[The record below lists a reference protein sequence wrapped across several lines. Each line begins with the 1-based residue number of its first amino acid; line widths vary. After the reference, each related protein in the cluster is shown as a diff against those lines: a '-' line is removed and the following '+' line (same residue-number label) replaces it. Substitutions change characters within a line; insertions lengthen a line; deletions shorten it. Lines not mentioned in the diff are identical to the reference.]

1 MKVLLSG
8 GGTAGHVNP
17 ALAAADHLKRT
28 KHAEILFIG
37 TERGMESRLVPEAGF
52 PISYIE
58 VSGLIRRLT
67 LKNFAVLAQCI
78 TAYKRAKKMI
88 KEFQP
93 DVVIATGGYVC
104 APVVFAAHSLKIPVV
119 IHEQNVIPGVTVKL
133 AAAQADKICISFP
146 ETKSHLK
153 PGYEE
158 KCVLTGNPIRKSLFQ
173 IDREEARAQLG
184 LDNRPFVVAFG
195 GSLGADR
202 LNAAVTE
209 LLNTTDTSSFQLL
222 LGTGQR
228 YYEQVNQQVKN
239 QGTNIRIEPYINRMD
254 LVLAAADVV
263 IGRAGALT
271 VSELSALGKPA
282 ILIPSPNVAHDHQ
295 TYNAKS
301 LEKAGAALVIPEAEL
316 CGSRLEKALRDI
328 IAHPE
333 QQARMA
339 ENARRIGITDGTERI
354 CDAACA
360 LLS

>member
-1 MKVLLSG
+1 
-8 GGTAGHVNP
+8 
-17 ALAAADHLKRT
+17 
-28 KHAEILFIG
+28 
-37 TERGMESRLVPEAGF
+37 
-52 PISYIE
+52 
-58 VSGLIRRLT
+58 
-67 LKNFAVLAQCI
+67 
-78 TAYKRAKKMI
+78 
-88 KEFQP
+88 
-93 DVVIATGGYVC
+93 
-104 APVVFAAHSLKIPVV
+104 
-119 IHEQNVIPGVTVKL
+119 
-133 AAAQADKICISFP
+133 
-146 ETKSHLK
+146 
-153 PGYEE
+153 
-158 KCVLTGNPIRKSLFQ
+158 
-173 IDREEARAQLG
+173 
-184 LDNRPFVVAFG
+184 
-195 GSLGADR
+195 
-202 LNAAVTE
+202 
-209 LLNTTDTSSFQLL
+209 
-222 LGTGQR
+222 
-228 YYEQVNQQVKN
+228 
-239 QGTNIRIEPYINRMD
+239 MD